1 MDEGGNTLLTNWMYI
16 YSLLTN
22 LYSHLLVH
30 SLSLIH
36 CLLLVSQSV
45 LELVQ
50 ASGRKNPCDT
60 QFAQVI
66 GDRTRRA
73 RSTLR
78 SHSHNARSVFTI
90 VFMWPSHVGTTRRN
104 HIFNGWFIQ
113 FLCPITC
120 LLSYYLLYHI
130 SSYICSPCKHIS
142 SLSLIQCQITISLS

>member
-50 ASGRKNPCDT
+50 APRGKTPATPGSSKLLGIEP
-60 QFAQVI
+60 
-66 GDRTRRA
+66 GG
-73 RSTLR
+73 RSTSR
-78 SHSHNARSVFTI
+78 SHSHHAKRVHNSFYVIKSCRYYTEK
-90 VFMWPSHVGTTRRN
+90 
-104 HIFNGWFIQ
+104 
-113 FLCPITC
+113 
-120 LLSYYLLYHI
+120 SYFQWVVY
-130 SSYICSPCKHIS
+130 S
-142 SLSLIQCQITISLS
+142 ISLSNYVSSLLLFTLSHLFIHLFPV